1 MRSTTSRRPT
11 IPAEDE
17 ISSIIY
23 SAFDGGIDLSRPSNI
38 QDANRFRRLKNAY
51 VTPGKAVRK
60 RPGARYRW
68 SWGPGVKGLYP
79 GPGYLTG
86 FWGDGNADVQ
96 HPTAVPFVQDAG
108 QYRTTRLRAA
118 GGGSA
123 PGNVIQSIET
133 AFLVAGSMYAVATTD
148 LGIRHHYA
156 SGTGDTAIVDDNCP
170 QGATAIPIASKVFGG
185 DAEGVVRFSKTDDP
199 ANWTATADA
208 GFLPTNRKT
217 RSLSAVAALGEFN
230 GLLVVSTGD
239 AAQLWEVDPDPAM
252 MRFSK
257 TIAVGQVA
265 GDTGANVG
273 ADFFFLSQPGVR
285 SIVLN
290 SQAGN
295 AMDLDV
301 GVPVDRLALELMSTG
316 SGQLF
321 ARYLPSLGQFW
332 LVRGA
337 RALVYSFSRTAKVYA
352 WSEYEFPWS
361 IAGVADFAGGAY
373 LRSDAGDLYQLDAD
387 YPYDDDAG
395 AAVAGGA
402 GDRNPLV
409 WSVSMPTAGI
419 TVPTVL
425 VESPFYDMKSPASL
439 KQIHA
444 MDVVTTRD
452 ADPVIAGLARSFEI
466 THLFRSD
473 SGGGLYEA
481 GPIVL
486 TDHPD
491 DSRPGGAIPV
501 GLMAPSIAARLEHQA
516 GERFE
521 LSALVYHFDNLGV
534 T

>member
-1 MRSTTSRRPT
+1 
-11 IPAEDE
+11 
-17 ISSIIY
+17 
-23 SAFDGGIDLSRPSNI
+23 
-38 QDANRFRRLKNAY
+38 
-51 VTPGKAVRK
+51 
-60 RPGARYRW
+60 
-68 SWGPGVKGLYP
+68 
-79 GPGYLTG
+79 
-86 FWGDGNADVQ
+86 
-96 HPTAVPFVQDAG
+96 
-108 QYRTTRLRAA
+108 
-118 GGGSA
+118 
-123 PGNVIQSIET
+123 
-133 AFLVAGSMYAVATTD
+133 
-148 LGIRHHYA
+148 
-156 SGTGDTAIVDDNCP
+156 
-170 QGATAIPIASKVFGG
+170 
-185 DAEGVVRFSKTDDP
+185 
-199 ANWTATADA
+199 
-208 GFLPTNRKT
+208 
-217 RSLSAVAALGEFN
+217 
-230 GLLVVSTGD
+230 
-239 AAQLWEVDPDPAM
+239 
-252 MRFSK
+252 
-257 TIAVGQVA
+257 
-265 GDTGANVG
+265 
-273 ADFFFLSQPGVR
+273 
-285 SIVLN
+285 
-290 SQAGN
+290 
-295 AMDLDV
+295 MDLDV
-301 GVPVDRLALELMSTG
+301 GVPIDRLVLEMTASG

-361 IAGVADFAGGAY
+361 IAGLADFAGAAY
-373 LRSDAGDLYQLDAD
+373 LRSDAGDIYTLDAD

-395 AAVAGGA
+395 AAVAALGA
-402 GDRNPLV
+402 RDPET
-409 WSVSMPTAGI
+409 WAASMPTAGL

-425 VESPFYDMKSPASL
+425 VESPFYDFKSPASL

-452 ADPVIAGLARSFEI
+452 ADPVIAGLARDFSL